1 MNLWKK
7 NQAAKSFDK
16 QGEIDR
22 IFFPEEPAAVDQKVR
37 RISLPVSLPKCL
49 FGFKEKTSDEKGRA
63 LLEKELCTKLVL
75 DLLFGQSSEIYQKLY
90 DEKLIFDNFGS
101 EYNSNEGYSFSII
114 GGDTPD
120 PEALLARVKEE
131 TARIAQQGFQ
141 DEDFKRTRKKK
152 IGGFLRMLN
161 SPEAIANQFTN
172 YQFKGIDFFDIL
184 PVYES
189 LSLEQVNRRFREH
202 FDWEQSAV
210 SIVKSEAK

>member
-1 MNLWKK
+1 M
-7 NQAAKSFDK
+7 
-16 QGEIDR
+16 
-22 IFFPEEPAAVDQKVR
+22 
-37 RISLPVSLPKCL
+37 
-49 FGFKEKTSDEKGRA
+49 
-63 LLEKELCTKLVL
+63 LEKELCTKLVL

-152 IGGFLRMLN
+152 DRRFPQNAEFSG
-161 SPEAIANQFTN
+161 AIANQFTN
-172 YQFKGIDFFDIL
+172 YQFKGIDFFRYSSC
-184 PVYES
+184 V
-189 LSLEQVNRRFREH
+189 
-202 FDWEQSAV
+202 
-210 SIVKSEAK
+210 